1 MPKAPEIMPLE
12 TGFDYD
18 ALPAEIRTEAKIVA
32 DEIKRRMRGAVIEV
46 GAALARIKDRLA
58 HGQFGEWLVAEF
70 GMTER
75 TAQNYMSAAALA
87 AKYETVSVLPAGS
100 LYLLAAPSTPE
111 PARNAVID
119 RLGRGEAPSA
129 KAIKALI
136 ADAKYQEQEEQ
147 RRRGRRTS
155 PPSKP
160 ERPSEISNGATMTD
174 TTGRQQSSARPPNA
188 PSKEAQ
194 IGAMRESLAIAPTPP
209 ISQLGQAYY
218 EARDQERDKA
228 ADELV
233 QVFGS
238 DLSRVSHIPIA
249 QRVALANNCLKLL
262 DVGIDDFRPKIGGNA
277 AMTDPVKAVGA
288 LALPCDR
295 PAVPE
300 AIKEARSPP
309 GGLDAPNAP
318 RHRVAT
324 DPDPVQSASPLADTS
339 LMAAYLAT
347 PAPYQ
352 AKVKDWT
359 MRGDR
364 LGEPA
369 PTADDGSTLPFE
381 ALWRNARTEAHNE
394 FRRDLLVREKAR
406 RAA

>member
-1 MPKAPEIMPLE
+1 
-12 TGFDYD
+12 
-18 ALPAEIRTEAKIVA
+18 
-32 DEIKRRMRGAVIEV
+32 
-46 GAALARIKDRLA
+46 
-58 HGQFGEWLVAEF
+58 
-70 GMTER
+70 
-75 TAQNYMSAAALA
+75 MSAAALA

-160 ERPSEISNGATMTD
+160 ERPSEISNGSTMTD
-174 TTGRQQSSARPPNA
+174 TAGRQQSSARPPNA

-194 IGAMRESLAIAPTPP
+194 IGAMRESLAIAPTRP

-238 DLSRVSHIPIA
+238 DPSRISHIPIA

-262 DVGIDDFRPKIGGNA
+262 DVGINDLRPKIGGKA
-277 AMTDPVKAVGA
+277 AMTGPVKAAGA

-295 PAVPE
+295 SAVPE
-300 AIKEARSPP
+300 RRSRFF
-309 GGLDAPNAP
+309 D
-318 RHRVAT
+318 RVAT
-324 DPDPVQSASPLADTS
+324 DPVQSASSLVHTS

-347 PAPYQ
+347 PARYQ
-352 AKVKDWT
+352 AKVKGWT

-381 ALWRNARTEAHNE
+381 ALWRNAGTEAHNE